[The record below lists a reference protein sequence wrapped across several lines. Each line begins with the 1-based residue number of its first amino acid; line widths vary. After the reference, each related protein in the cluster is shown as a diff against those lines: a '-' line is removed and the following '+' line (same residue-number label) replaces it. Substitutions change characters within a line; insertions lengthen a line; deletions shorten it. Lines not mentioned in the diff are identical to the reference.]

1 MSEAMEDPMD
11 EQMGSSKE
19 MHESMDEGMK
29 KPIGD
34 DMDKSMETPEPMKGD
49 MDDSRRVGRWTTSRG

>member
-11 EQMGSSKE
+11 EQVGSSKE

-29 KPIGD
+29 KPMG
-34 DMDKSMETPEPMKGD
+34 GD
-49 MDDSRRVGRWTTSRG
+49 MDDSMEMP